1 MKVSI
6 KKTEVYAS
14 MMGGGSAGKP
24 IRQASISDTYG
35 MGKPTRTNPVGGF
48 MPMMCFGGRSEKVA
62 HHAGCY
68 RVQKEVLLMANNIAF
83 QPMGNTTVAFAAT
96 GNTAGNVAV
105 ITAVSPCNQYFVFN
119 PDKNDPVFVAY
130 GETDSVTA
138 VIPTDG
144 SSAAVVAIAPYTEKT
159 FTGPQVSA
167 TKTVYVRIIS
177 THNNARLYITPG
189 EGL

>member
-1 MKVSI
+1 
-6 KKTEVYAS
+6 
-14 MMGGGSAGKP
+14 
-24 IRQASISDTYG
+24 
-35 MGKPTRTNPVGGF
+35 
-48 MPMMCFGGRSEKVA
+48 
-62 HHAGCY
+62 
-68 RVQKEVLLMANNIAF
+68 MATNIAF
-83 QPMGNTTVAFAAT
+83 QAMGNTTVAFAAT
-96 GNTAGNVAV
+96 GNVAGNVAV

-130 GETDSVTA
+130 GETDTLTA
-138 VIPTDG
+138 TIPVDG
-144 SSAAVVAIAPYTEKT
+144 GSAAVVAIAPYTEKT